1 MRAVVYENKAD
12 VRVQEVE
19 DARIEQPTDVVVRIT
34 STGICGSD
42 LHMYEGRTP
51 DAEGAGARAREHGR
65 HRRGRRRGE
74 VPEEGRPRGDPLQHR
89 LRHLLQLRARARRT
103 PA

>member
-42 LHMYEGRTP
+42 LHMYEGRTQM
-51 DAEGAGARAREHGR
+51 
-65 HRRGRRRGE
+65 RRGRCSATRTWASS
-74 VPEEGRPRGDPLQHR
+74 PRSGPR
-89 LRHLLQLRARARRT
+89 
-103 PA
+103 

>member
-42 LHMYEGRTP
+42 LHMYEGRTQMQKGQVLGHENMGVI
-51 DAEGAGARAREHGR
+51 AEVGAAA
-65 HRRGRRRGE
+65 
-74 VPEEGRPRGDPLQHR
+74 
-89 LRHLLQLRARARRT
+89 
-103 PA
+103 